1 MEHDEHSEVGTV
13 LQPPPR
19 NSASEAGGRLPRAEA
34 HITHDDLENRTIRPI
49 PTLAR
54 ALPSYHSLGETL
66 LASIQTFGF
75 AFMQTVPV
83 CHDQIP

>member
-1 MEHDEHSEVGTV
+1 MILKIEPFV
-13 LQPPPR
+13 QF
-19 NSASEAGGRLPRAEA
+19 
-34 HITHDDLENRTIRPI
+34 

-54 ALPSYHSLGETL
+54 ALPSYHGLGETL
-66 LASIQTFGF
+66 LASIQTFRF